1 MENTTNKRNDKVNKF
16 FQTLLIAL
24 FVTRILTVGL
34 FFVFKPGSE
43 FIQRII
49 NDPYHHYQ
57 IGLVLVV
64 LSLLFRKKSQAYIF
78 SALGVGIFLEELPV
92 VLGDLGFNTSK
103 YYHGGYDFIFV
114 MLLTLALYLIVL
126 KLQNT

>member
-49 NDPYHHYQ
+49 NDSYHHYQ
-57 IGLVLVV
+57 IGIVLVV
-64 LSLLFRKKSQAYIF
+64 LSLIFRKRGQAYIF
-78 SALGVGIFLEELPV
+78 LAIGVGIFLEELPV
-92 VLGDLGFNTSK
+92 VLGDLGFKTTK
-103 YYHGGYDFIFV
+103 YYNGGYDFIFV
-114 MLLTLALYLIVL
+114 ILLTLILYFVVL
-126 KLQNT
+126 KLR